1 MPANPTKLSRF
12 WQELRRRHVIK
23 VFIWY
28 AGVAMVLIGLASD
41 VAGPFNLPDG
51 TLRLVI
57 ILIIIGFPL
66 AMILSWFFDLSPE
79 GLQRTSSLEN
89 EQVVKKGSRA
99 AIHDASYVGSI
110 AVLPFQDMSPDKD
123 QEYFCDGIAEEIIN
137 ALTQVEKLKVIART
151 SAFAFKGKQ
160 MDIREIGNIL
170 NVANVLEGSIRK
182 DRNNLRI
189 TAQLIR
195 VEDGSHL
202 WSEAYN
208 RELQDIFSIQEEISM
223 TIVEKLKV
231 KLGKEKKEVML
242 KRHTENHEA
251 YQLYLKGF
259 YYWQKMTPE
268 GNRQA
273 QEYYRKALE
282 ADPGYALVYSILGS
296 NFMFAGLLGFIPPE
310 VAVQNGREFSKKA
323 LEIDNSISVAYSTQ
337 GAISMLYDW
346 DLEAAE
352 EGFYRSVQLN
362 PNSAWDRFFYSMFLR
377 SAHRYEEA
385 IADSAFVL
393 EKDPFNIYICTE
405 IGVTYLMAGR
415 IDEAIERQQLTINI
429 YPEGFLAH
437 LHLGEA
443 LEVKGQLDL
452 AIEAYEKASKLSNGG
467 PMADTSLACAWHKAG
482 KTEEAR
488 EKIKKVEQM
497 MKSVYVPSSFLV
509 PYYLLINDLDRA
521 YHWLKKACDERD
533 FSISALL
540 NSPNKDHRMPDD
552 PRFTALLEKTGLN
565 KYQRPS

>member
-1 MPANPTKLSRF
+1 MPANPNKLYRF
-12 WQELRRRHVIK
+12 WQELKRRHVIK

-66 AMILSWFFDLSPE
+66 AMIFSWIFDLSPE
-79 GLQRTSSLEN
+79 GLQRTSSLET
-89 EQVVKKGSRA
+89 EQGIKKYSRA
-99 AIHDASYVGSI
+99 AVHDESYDGSI
-110 AVLPFQDMSPDKD
+110 AVLPFQDMSPEKD

-170 NVANVLEGSIRK
+170 NVENVLEGSIRK

-208 RELQDIFSIQEEISM
+208 RELQDIFSIQEEISI

-268 GNRQA
+268 GNQKA
-273 QEYYRKALE
+273 QECYRKALE
-282 ADPGYALVYSILGS
+282 ADPGYALVYSTLGS

-310 VAVQNGREFSKKA
+310 MAVQNGREFTNKA
-323 LEIDNSISVAYSTQ
+323 LEIDDSISVAYSTL
-337 GAISMLYDW
+337 GAISLVYDW

-352 EGFYRSVQLN
+352 ERFYRSVQLN

-377 SAHRYEEA
+377 YAHRYEEA

-415 IDEAIERQQLTINI
+415 IDEAIERQKLTINI

-443 LEVKGQLDL
+443 LEVKGQLDQ
-452 AIEAYEKASKLSNGG
+452 AIEAYEKASTLSNGG
-467 PMADTSLACAWHKAG
+467 PMAETALACAWHKAG
-482 KTEEAR
+482 RTEEAR
-488 EKIKKVEQM
+488 EKIEKVEQM
-497 MKSVYVPSSFLV
+497 MKTVYVPSSLLV
-509 PYYLLINDLDRA
+509 PYYLLLNDLDRA

-533 FSISALL
+533 FSISVIL

-552 PRFTALLEKTGLN
+552 PRFTTLLKKTGLN
-565 KYQRPS
+565 KYQR

>member
-1 MPANPTKLSRF
+1 MPNRLFRF

-28 AGVAMVLIGLASD
+28 AGIAMVLIGLASD
-41 VAGPFNLPDG
+41 MAGPFNLPDG

-57 ILIIIGFPL
+57 ILIIIGFPV
-66 AMILSWFFDLSPE
+66 AMILAWIFDISPE
-79 GLQRTSSLEN
+79 GFQRTSSLEA
-89 EQVVKKGSRA
+89 EQRVNKDLRTAVHDGSY
-99 AIHDASYVGSI
+99 DGSI
-110 AVLPFQDMSPDKD
+110 AVLPFQDMSPEKD
-123 QEYFCDGIAEEIIN
+123 QEYFCDGISEEIIN
-137 ALTQVEKLKVIART
+137 ALTQVEELKVIART

-170 NVANVLEGSIRK
+170 NVEHVLEGSIRK
-182 DRNNLRI
+182 DRDQLRI

-195 VEDGSHL
+195 VEDGFHL

-208 RELQDIFSIQEEISM
+208 RKLQDIFSIQEEISM

-231 KLGKEKKEVML
+231 KLGKDNKAVML

-268 GNRQA
+268 GNQKA
-273 QEYYRKALE
+273 QEYYLKALE

-310 VAVQNGREFSKKA
+310 VAVQNGREYTNKA
-323 LEIDNSISVAYSTQ
+323 LAIDNSISVAFSTL
-337 GAISMLYDW
+337 GAISLAFDW

-352 EGFYRSVQLN
+352 ERFYRSVQLN
-362 PNSAWDRFFYSMFLR
+362 PNSAWDRFFYSFYLR
-377 SAHRYEEA
+377 YAHRYDEA
-385 IADSAFVL
+385 IADSSFVL

-443 LEVKGQLDL
+443 QEVKGQLDL
-452 AIEAYEKASKLSNGG
+452 AIESYEKASILSNGS
-467 PMADTSLACAWHKAG
+467 PMAETALACAWHKAG
-482 KTEEAR
+482 RTEEAR
-488 EKIKKVEQM
+488 GKIEKVEQM
-497 MKSVYVPSSFLV
+497 MKAVYVSSSLLV
-509 PYYLLINDLDRA
+509 PYYLLLKDHDRA
-521 YHWLKKACDERD
+521 YYWLKKACDQRD
-533 FSISALL
+533 FSLIVLL
-540 NSPNKDHRMPDD
+540 NSPNEDHRMPDD
-552 PRFTALLEKTGLN
+552 PRFNDLLEKTGLN
-565 KYQRPS
+565 KYQIQRPI

>member
-1 MPANPTKLSRF
+1 MPANPNKLYRF
-12 WQELRRRHVIK
+12 WQELKRRHVIK

-66 AMILSWFFDLSPE
+66 AMIFSWIFDLSPE
-79 GLQRTSSLEN
+79 GLQRTSSLET
-89 EQVVKKGSRA
+89 EQGIKKYSRA
-99 AIHDASYVGSI
+99 AVHDESYDGSI
-110 AVLPFQDMSPDKD
+110 AVLPFQDMSPERD

-170 NVANVLEGSIRK
+170 NVENVLEGSIRK

-208 RELQDIFSIQEEISM
+208 RELQDIFSIQEEISI

-268 GNRQA
+268 GNQKA
-273 QEYYRKALE
+273 QECYRKALE
-282 ADPGYALVYSILGS
+282 ADPGYALVYSTLGS

-310 VAVQNGREFSKKA
+310 MAVQNGREFTNKA
-323 LEIDNSISVAYSTQ
+323 LEIDDSISVAYSTL
-337 GAISMLYDW
+337 GAISLVYDW

-352 EGFYRSVQLN
+352 ERFYRSVQLN

-377 SAHRYEEA
+377 YAHRYEEA

-415 IDEAIERQQLTINI
+415 IDEAIERQKLTINI

-443 LEVKGQLDL
+443 LEVKGQLDQ
-452 AIEAYEKASKLSNGG
+452 AIEAYEKASTLSNGG
-467 PMADTSLACAWHKAG
+467 PMAETALACAWHKAG
-482 KTEEAR
+482 RTEEAR
-488 EKIKKVEQM
+488 EKIEKVEQM
-497 MKSVYVPSSFLV
+497 MKTVYVPSSLLV
-509 PYYLLINDLDRA
+509 PYYLLLNDLDRA
-521 YHWLKKACDERD
+521 YYWLKKACDERD
-533 FSISALL
+533 FSISVIL
-540 NSPNKDHRMPDD
+540 NSPNKDLRMPDD
-552 PRFTALLEKTGLN
+552 PRFTTLLKKTGLN
-565 KYQRPS
+565 KYQR